1 MSMVMNLVMLG
12 CTYPILFLLYFFMK
26 LEIGDKKTTVLGIAI
41 PGEFRKDPQVLEI
54 CGKFRRDI
62 KFGMIAMLLFPVLFF
77 WMPWFTWYIT
87 GYIVWIYLM
96 IAVEMIPMARYGE
109 QLKELKRRMGWGSSR
124 ISETDV
130 DFSLAL
136 QPVHVVKKWILA
148 VLCILSLLPALWEL
162 AGLREGSLEWENLLI
177 LFLMASLVWCF
188 CVMMLWMDRQK
199 SELIS
204 KDSEVNR
211 KFNRSKKRMRAA
223 AWTWAAGL
231 SVVLVWLSAFALH
244 ERMGGMIGFTAAV
257 SVYTVAVCWL
267 AIRCEWRIL
276 GLRRKLMT
284 SLDSYDGDEAYWY
297 FGALLYYNPNDR
309 HFLVENRVGT
319 GYSVNVGSVGGK
331 VMMGLTV
338 LLLAGLLVWVP
349 VTVGR
354 EEFTPIGLE
363 VQNGTLRST
372 HIGTEYEI
380 DQSEIA
386 SVTLLEDLPE
396 VSRKNGTG
404 LPNLSKGR
412 YKIDGYGTGY
422 LCLNPQNS
430 EFLLIETDDGTVY
443 LFSDDTDE
451 GTLEVYRELSVTI
464 QPAER

>member
-1 MSMVMNLVMLG
+1 
-12 CTYPILFLLYFFMK
+12 
-26 LEIGDKKTTVLGIAI
+26 
-41 PGEFRKDPQVLEI
+41 
-54 CGKFRRDI
+54 
-62 KFGMIAMLLFPVLFF
+62 
-77 WMPWFTWYIT
+77 
-87 GYIVWIYLM
+87 
-96 IAVEMIPMARYGE
+96 
-109 QLKELKRRMGWGSSR
+109 
-124 ISETDV
+124 
-130 DFSLAL
+130 
-136 QPVHVVKKWILA
+136 
-148 VLCILSLLPALWEL
+148 
-162 AGLREGSLEWENLLI
+162 
-177 LFLMASLVWCF
+177 MASLVWCF

-244 ERMGGMIGFTAAV
+244 DRMGGMIGFTAAV

>member
-1 MSMVMNLVMLG
+1 
-12 CTYPILFLLYFFMK
+12 
-26 LEIGDKKTTVLGIAI
+26 
-41 PGEFRKDPQVLEI
+41 
-54 CGKFRRDI
+54 
-62 KFGMIAMLLFPVLFF
+62 
-77 WMPWFTWYIT
+77 
-87 GYIVWIYLM
+87 
-96 IAVEMIPMARYGE
+96 
-109 QLKELKRRMGWGSSR
+109 
-124 ISETDV
+124 
-130 DFSLAL
+130 
-136 QPVHVVKKWILA
+136 
-148 VLCILSLLPALWEL
+148 
-162 AGLREGSLEWENLLI
+162 
-177 LFLMASLVWCF
+177 
-188 CVMMLWMDRQK
+188 
-199 SELIS
+199 
-204 KDSEVNR
+204 
-211 KFNRSKKRMRAA
+211 
-223 AWTWAAGL
+223 
-231 SVVLVWLSAFALH
+231 
-244 ERMGGMIGFTAAV
+244 
-257 SVYTVAVCWL
+257 
-267 AIRCEWRIL
+267 
-276 GLRRKLMT
+276 MT